1 MQRSVI
7 DEAIGQAWPEFP
19 VPTHHRSPFVIAAR
33 RVEMERIAGP
43 IRELFAMLEAGEA
56 YEAGG
61 EVVMRAIDAA
71 EGWME
76 VVPALGGWIDCI
88 ARLAPD
94 MPCRALGQLSRFL
107 SGGLPIAPALVVQA
121 RAEFEAQARRVVQA
135 RAADVRAA
143 VVGAQVAWE
152 FERLGLV

>member
-33 RVEMERIAGP
+33 RVEMERVAAP

-94 MPCRALGQLSRFL
+94 MPGRAMGQLSRFL
-107 SGGLPIAPALVVQA
+107 AGGLPISPALVVQA
-121 RAEFEAQARRVVQA
+121 RAEFEEQALRVVHA

-143 VVGAQVAWE
+143 VLGAQLAWE

>member
-56 YEAGG
+56 FEAGG

-107 SGGLPIAPALVVQA
+107 AGGLPIAPAL
-121 RAEFEAQARRVVQA
+121 VVQA

-143 VVGAQVAWE
+143 VVGAQLAWE

>member
-43 IRELFAMLEAGEA
+43 IRELFALLEAGEA

-61 EVVMRAIDAA
+61 EVVMRAIDAP
-71 EGWME
+71 ECWMA
-76 VVPALGGWIDCI
+76 VVPPLDGWIDCI

-107 SGGLPIAPALVVQA
+107 AGGLPIAPALVVQA
-121 RAEFEAQARRVVQA
+121 RAEFEAQALRVVQA
-135 RAADVRAA
+135 RAAVVRAA
-143 VVGAQVAWE
+143 VVGAQLAWE